1 MSKKKKG
8 SAEEAVL
15 ALMGNKWIQ
24 VYGEN
29 INNLHFHN
37 LIEIGYCHY
46 GAGELVIEEDQYR
59 FGAGMVSCIPANF
72 LHVTKSDTHVRAFWE
87 YLYISP
93 ADILKQQGKPM
104 QETRNIIDAVN
115 RSAFFIKVEENP
127 IFVTLIRAIFEEM
140 QNKNAYY
147 RECVGGLA
155 YTLLYEIAR
164 FNGRGNVQSCG
175 KNNSLQL
182 ENAIEYVERN
192 YPNNFKIA
200 DLANECHM
208 SETHF
213 RRVFQEKMNMT
224 PVAATEPMP
233 LEPVII
239 LPMLLKFATKS
250 ITPGAFSGSVT
261 KNPQAMMPVTT
272 GTAMRATRGDAFLV
286 MMRTSISTTVRK
298 PKNANIE
305 FSSSFFSFSLWA
317 DMYRGVIR
325 PGNGTSCA
333 AATLRR

>member
-1 MSKKKKG
+1 M
-8 SAEEAVL
+8 L

-46 GAGELVIEEDQYR
+46 GAGELVIEENQYR

-224 PVAATEPMP
+224 PVEYVNFVRIKKACELIDKTDISMEDVAEK
-233 LEPVII
+233 VG
-239 LPMLLKFATKS
+239 F
-250 ITPGAFSGSVT
+250 ITP
-261 KNPQAMMPVTT
+261 
-272 GTAMRATRGDAFLV
+272 
-286 MMRTSISTTVRK
+286 STFNR
-298 PKNANIE
+298 NFRRI
-305 FSSSFFSFSLWA
+305 
-317 DMYRGVIR
+317 I
-325 PGNGTSCA
+325 GTSPYQWKKRPDNHEGKLLEYKISA
-333 AATLRR
+333 LKGW

>member
-8 SAEEAVL
+8 SAEFRYYEVPREEAVL

-46 GAGELVIEEDQYR
+46 GAGELFIEEDQYR

-224 PVAATEPMP
+224 PVEYVNFVRIKKACELIDKTDISMEDVAEK
-233 LEPVII
+233 VG
-239 LPMLLKFATKS
+239 F
-250 ITPGAFSGSVT
+250 ITP
-261 KNPQAMMPVTT
+261 
-272 GTAMRATRGDAFLV
+272 
-286 MMRTSISTTVRK
+286 STFNR
-298 PKNANIE
+298 NFRRI
-305 FSSSFFSFSLWA
+305 
-317 DMYRGVIR
+317 I
-325 PGNGTSCA
+325 GTSPYQWKKRPDNHEGKLLEYKISA
-333 AATLRR
+333 LKGW

>member
-8 SAEEAVL
+8 SAEFRYYEVPREEAVL

-164 FNGRGNVQSCG
+164 FNGRGNAQSCG

-224 PVAATEPMP
+224 PVEYVNFVRIKKACELIDKTDISMEDVAEK
-233 LEPVII
+233 VG
-239 LPMLLKFATKS
+239 F
-250 ITPGAFSGSVT
+250 ITP
-261 KNPQAMMPVTT
+261 
-272 GTAMRATRGDAFLV
+272 
-286 MMRTSISTTVRK
+286 STFNR
-298 PKNANIE
+298 NFRRI
-305 FSSSFFSFSLWA
+305 
-317 DMYRGVIR
+317 I
-325 PGNGTSCA
+325 GTSPYQWKKRPDNHEGKLLEYKISA
-333 AATLRR
+333 LKGW

>member
-8 SAEEAVL
+8 SAEFRYYEVPREEAVL

-164 FNGRGNVQSCG
+164 FNGRGNAQSCG

-224 PVAATEPMP
+224 PVEYVNFVRVKKACELIDKTDISMEDVAEK
-233 LEPVII
+233 VG
-239 LPMLLKFATKS
+239 F
-250 ITPGAFSGSVT
+250 ITP
-261 KNPQAMMPVTT
+261 
-272 GTAMRATRGDAFLV
+272 
-286 MMRTSISTTVRK
+286 STFNR
-298 PKNANIE
+298 NFRRI
-305 FSSSFFSFSLWA
+305 
-317 DMYRGVIR
+317 I
-325 PGNGTSCA
+325 GTSPYQWKKRPDNHEGKLLEYKISA
-333 AATLRR
+333 LKGW

>member
-8 SAEEAVL
+8 SAEFRYYEVPREEAVL

-72 LHVTKSDTHVRAFWE
+72 LHVTKSDNNVRAFWE

-104 QETRNIIDAVN
+104 QDTRNIIDAVN

-140 QNKNAYY
+140 QNKNTYY

-164 FNGRGNVQSCG
+164 FNGRGNAQSCG

-224 PVAATEPMP
+224 PVEYVNFVRIKKACELIDKTDISMEDVAEK
-233 LEPVII
+233 VG
-239 LPMLLKFATKS
+239 F
-250 ITPGAFSGSVT
+250 ITP
-261 KNPQAMMPVTT
+261 
-272 GTAMRATRGDAFLV
+272 
-286 MMRTSISTTVRK
+286 STFNR
-298 PKNANIE
+298 NFRRI
-305 FSSSFFSFSLWA
+305 
-317 DMYRGVIR
+317 I
-325 PGNGTSCA
+325 GTSPYQWKKRPDNHEGKLLEYKISA
-333 AATLRR
+333 LKGW

>member
-8 SAEEAVL
+8 SAEFRYYEVPREEAVL

-37 LIEIGYCHY
+37 LIEIGYCQY

-164 FNGRGNVQSCG
+164 FNGRGNAQSCG

-224 PVAATEPMP
+224 PVEYVNFVRIKKACELIDKTDISMEDVAEK
-233 LEPVII
+233 VG
-239 LPMLLKFATKS
+239 F
-250 ITPGAFSGSVT
+250 ITP
-261 KNPQAMMPVTT
+261 
-272 GTAMRATRGDAFLV
+272 
-286 MMRTSISTTVRK
+286 STFNR
-298 PKNANIE
+298 NFRRI
-305 FSSSFFSFSLWA
+305 
-317 DMYRGVIR
+317 I
-325 PGNGTSCA
+325 GTSPYQWKKRPDNHEGKLLEYKISA
-333 AATLRR
+333 LKGW

>member
-8 SAEEAVL
+8 SAEFRYYEVPREEAVL

-224 PVAATEPMP
+224 PVEYVNFVRIKKACDLIDKTDISMEDVAEK
-233 LEPVII
+233 VG
-239 LPMLLKFATKS
+239 F
-250 ITPGAFSGSVT
+250 ITP
-261 KNPQAMMPVTT
+261 
-272 GTAMRATRGDAFLV
+272 
-286 MMRTSISTTVRK
+286 STFNR
-298 PKNANIE
+298 NFRRI
-305 FSSSFFSFSLWA
+305 
-317 DMYRGVIR
+317 I
-325 PGNGTSCA
+325 GTSPYQWKKRPDNHEGKLLEYKISA
-333 AATLRR
+333 LKGW

>member
-8 SAEEAVL
+8 SAEFRYYEVPREEAVL

-192 YPNNFKIA
+192 YPNIFKIA

-224 PVAATEPMP
+224 PVEYVNFVRIKKACELIDKTDISMEDVAEK
-233 LEPVII
+233 VG
-239 LPMLLKFATKS
+239 F
-250 ITPGAFSGSVT
+250 ITP
-261 KNPQAMMPVTT
+261 
-272 GTAMRATRGDAFLV
+272 
-286 MMRTSISTTVRK
+286 STFNR
-298 PKNANIE
+298 NFRRI
-305 FSSSFFSFSLWA
+305 
-317 DMYRGVIR
+317 I
-325 PGNGTSCA
+325 GTSPYQWKKRPDNHEGKLLEYKISA
-333 AATLRR
+333 LKGW

>member
-8 SAEEAVL
+8 SAEFRYYEVPREEAVL

-46 GAGELVIEEDQYR
+46 GAGELVIEENQYR

-213 RRVFQEKMNMT
+213 RRVLQEKMNMT
-224 PVAATEPMP
+224 PVEYVNFVRIKKACELIDKTDISMEDVAEK
-233 LEPVII
+233 VG
-239 LPMLLKFATKS
+239 F
-250 ITPGAFSGSVT
+250 ITP
-261 KNPQAMMPVTT
+261 
-272 GTAMRATRGDAFLV
+272 
-286 MMRTSISTTVRK
+286 STFNR
-298 PKNANIE
+298 NFRRI
-305 FSSSFFSFSLWA
+305 
-317 DMYRGVIR
+317 I
-325 PGNGTSCA
+325 GTSPYQWKKRPDNHEGKLLEYKISA
-333 AATLRR
+333 LKGW

>member
-1 MSKKKKG
+1 M
-8 SAEEAVL
+8 L

-224 PVAATEPMP
+224 PVEYVNFVRIKKACELIDKTDISMEDVAEK
-233 LEPVII
+233 VG
-239 LPMLLKFATKS
+239 F
-250 ITPGAFSGSVT
+250 ITP
-261 KNPQAMMPVTT
+261 
-272 GTAMRATRGDAFLV
+272 
-286 MMRTSISTTVRK
+286 STFNR
-298 PKNANIE
+298 NFRRI
-305 FSSSFFSFSLWA
+305 
-317 DMYRGVIR
+317 I
-325 PGNGTSCA
+325 GTSPYQWKKRPDNHEGKLLEYKISA
-333 AATLRR
+333 LKGW

>member
-8 SAEEAVL
+8 SAEFRYYEVPREEAVL

-104 QETRNIIDAVN
+104 QETRYIIDAVN

-224 PVAATEPMP
+224 PVEYVNFVRIKKACELIDKTDISMEDVAEK
-233 LEPVII
+233 VG
-239 LPMLLKFATKS
+239 F
-250 ITPGAFSGSVT
+250 ITP
-261 KNPQAMMPVTT
+261 
-272 GTAMRATRGDAFLV
+272 
-286 MMRTSISTTVRK
+286 STFNR
-298 PKNANIE
+298 NFRRI
-305 FSSSFFSFSLWA
+305 
-317 DMYRGVIR
+317 I
-325 PGNGTSCA
+325 GTSPYQWKKRPDNHEGKLLEYKISA
-333 AATLRR
+333 LKGW

>member
-8 SAEEAVL
+8 SAEFRYYEVPREEAVL

-213 RRVFQEKMNMT
+213 RRVFQEKI
-224 PVAATEPMP
+224 A
-233 LEPVII
+233 
-239 LPMLLKFATKS
+239 
-250 ITPGAFSGSVT
+250 G
-261 KNPQAMMPVTT
+261 
-272 GTAMRATRGDAFLV
+272 
-286 MMRTSISTTVRK
+286 
-298 PKNANIE
+298 
-305 FSSSFFSFSLWA
+305 
-317 DMYRGVIR
+317 
-325 PGNGTSCA
+325 
-333 AATLRR
+333 

>member
-8 SAEEAVL
+8 SAEFRYYEVPREEAVL

-72 LHVTKSDTHVRAFWE
+72 LHVTKSDNNVRAFWE

-140 QNKNAYY
+140 QNKNTYY

-224 PVAATEPMP
+224 PVEYVNFVRIKKACELIDKTDISMEDVAEK
-233 LEPVII
+233 VG
-239 LPMLLKFATKS
+239 F
-250 ITPGAFSGSVT
+250 ITP
-261 KNPQAMMPVTT
+261 
-272 GTAMRATRGDAFLV
+272 
-286 MMRTSISTTVRK
+286 STFNR
-298 PKNANIE
+298 NFRRI
-305 FSSSFFSFSLWA
+305 
-317 DMYRGVIR
+317 I
-325 PGNGTSCA
+325 GTSPYQWKKRPDNHEGKLLEYKISA
-333 AATLRR
+333 LKGW